1 MKTKKTTQSKQR
13 RKPRGASAKNGAFDF
28 RIPPMVRRANKA
40 FLRDLP
46 QLLADPRLDR
56 QWVLYHGE
64 ERIGIWKNQFDAYDE
79 ARRRGLAEDEFLV
92 MCIIAEP
99 EEFDPSE
106 LRDI

>member
-1 MKTKKTTQSKQR
+1 MKTRKTARSKRR
-13 RKPRGASAKNGAFDF
+13 RKSRGTSPKNGSFDF
-28 RIPPMVRRANKA
+28 RIPPMIRRANKA
-40 FLRDLP
+40 FRRDLP
-46 QLLADPRLDR
+46 ELLADPILDR

-64 ERIGIWKNQFDAYDE
+64 ERVAIRNGQFDAYEE